1 MFRRASRLFA
11 SLIALGTTAAAVR
24 AGDDPTPRDLPGW
37 GHVLDPSRDCDVS
50 LDVELNRLRITVPGT
65 PHVLSAEVPQ
75 LPMNAP
81 RVIRRVR
88 GNFTADVRVLGRLE
102 PGRTRTTHYDPYH
115 GAGLIVWQDPSN
127 YLRLERAVGLINGR
141 HHPYINYELRAGGL
155 LAVTRG
161 FTIEDGPLWLKLRR
175 QGEAYSAWYSYDGRR
190 WFALRRIDATFADRV
205 EVGVV
210 AVNSA
215 EQTLSAELEML
226 NIEDPQGSKAR
237 DYADPDPGGPSRP
250 PPASSEGPQF
260 RPRRVA
266 QGSQTQD
273 DADRHPG
280 GSSRPPPASSEDFQ
294 VRPKRMSVLFDAAPR
309 KKPPARQTAPIR
321 TEPTGFHW

>member
-1 MFRRASRLFA
+1 MLQRSCLLAVIMA
-11 SLIALGTTAAAVR
+11 AACTTAAVADDDEARSKAV
-24 AGDDPTPRDLPGW
+24 PGW
-37 GHVLDPSRDCDVS
+37 GRVMDPWRDCDVS
-50 LDVELNRLRITVPGT
+50 LDRGNERLNIQVPGT

-81 RVIRRVR
+81 RVLRRVR
-88 GNFTADVRVLGRLE
+88 GDFTADVHVLGRLE

-127 YLRLERAVGLINGR
+127 YLRLERAVGFINGR
-141 HHPYINYELRAGGL
+141 RHPYINYELHAGGL

-175 QGEAYSAWYSYDGRR
+175 QGAAYSAWCSYDGRR

-237 DYADPDPGGPSRP
+237 DDAGYDPGGPSRP

-260 RPRRVA
+260 RPRRVT

-273 DADRHPG
+273 HGDPHPG

-294 VRPKRMSVLFDAAPR
+294 VRQRRMSVLFDTAPR
-309 KKPPARQTAPIR
+309 KKPPARQPAPIG